1 MAAAWLRQSAKHFR
15 YVAEVILLIQ
25 KTLTMKKLF
34 YIAVA
39 LFVVVALGSMW
50 RTRDW
55 TSAFRDNSETLRR
68 KIDGARMVTYTLKGC
83 GASIAYPDF
92 FEADT
97 VEDDCARFTFKDD
110 KVREV
115 RLVVFVEPNVDNLS
129 VKEAMIAL
137 SDTSTVWLEE
147 GSDFF
152 TLAGTV
158 DERPGFSF
166 IEKCFLVDN
175 KWVDFAIYYETKYE
189 WAVRR
194 LADSVLAWH
203 QVFN

>member
-1 MAAAWLRQSAKHFR
+1 
-15 YVAEVILLIQ
+15 
-25 KTLTMKKLF
+25 MKKLF
-34 YIAVA
+34 YIVLA
-39 LFVVVALGSMW
+39 LFVVVALGSQW

-55 TSAFRDNSETLRR
+55 TSAFRNNSEDLRR
-68 KIDGARMVTYTLKGC
+68 KIDDARLLTYTLKGC

-97 VEDDCARFTFKDD
+97 VEEDCARFTYKDE

-115 RLVVFVEPNVDNLS
+115 RLVVFVEPNVDSLTI
-129 VKEAMIAL
+129 KEAMIAL
-137 SDTSTVWLEE
+137 SDTSTIWLEE

-152 TLAGTV
+152 TLAGTL

-166 IEKCFLVDN
+166 IEKCFLVDGN
-175 KWVDFAIYYETKYE
+175 WVDYAIFYETKYE

-194 LADSVLAWH
+194 LTDAVLGWH
-203 QVFN
+203 P